1 MSDPDVRIVRAGE
14 RTAAQVTSGMQREV
28 AVDAD
33 GVWTGVVT
41 MKPNVTSG
49 WHHHGEHTTVAY
61 VLSGVRRLEFGPGG
75 AEVVD
80 AGPGDFVYVAP
91 GVIHRESNPSEEDA
105 RTVAFRAG
113 SGAPTVNVDGPQG
126 G

>member
-1 MSDPDVRIVRAGE
+1 
-14 RTAAQVTSGMQREV
+14 MQREV

-41 MKPNVTSG
+41 MKPKATSG
-49 WHHHGEHTTVAY
+49 WHHHGEHKTVAY
-61 VLSGVRRLEFGPGG
+61 VLSGIRRLEFGPGG
-75 AEVVD
+75 SEVVD
-80 AGPGDFVYVAP
+80 AGPGDFVFVPP
-91 GVIHRESNPSEEDA
+91 GVVHRESNPSEEDA
-105 RTVAFRAG
+105 RAVAFRSG